1 MTMEEKDNEICVDD
15 KKISYGIFH
24 KKTKIKGKLFP
35 EGKPKASDIR
45 QGYTDLDCY
54 LLATLSSIAHK
65 SPEKITACFVE
76 YYDEHGKEK
85 RNAPDFEK
93 AKDVKIRFFTED
105 NKKVIIKINKTAIR
119 GKGVPW
125 VRLIEKAI
133 LVYRAKGYDRDVD
146 ESYRKSKK
154 LKSRL
159 IDGTKGSNLS
169 TVMLAITGRRSQTI
183 AVRSSGG
190 KIPKKFTTY
199 NEKAEELFR
208 NIKSSL
214 DSGKSMVANA
224 KDTSLFKIYRKGLFM
239 RHCYS
244 IIGAHTK
251 IIGGKEYKFIVVR
264 NPYAN
269 RVRKYSQDKN
279 GKIHSKVSIPENMY
293 EKGISSLELND
304 FIKNFEDI
312 ECV

>member
-1 MTMEEKDNEICVDD
+1 MTMGEKDSEICVDD

-54 LLATLSSIAHK
+54 LLAVLSSIAHK
-65 SPEKITACFVE
+65 SPEKIMACFVE

-93 AKDVKIRFFTED
+93 AKDIKIRFFTED
-105 NKKVIIKINKTAIR
+105 NRKVIIKINKTALR
-119 GKGVPW
+119 GKGVSW
-125 VRLIEKAI
+125 VRLIEKAF
-133 LVYRAKGYDRDVD
+133 LVYLAKGYDSEVD

-154 LKSRL
+154 IKSRL
-159 IDGTKGSNLS
+159 IDGTKGSS
-169 TVMLAITGRRSQTI
+169 SSAVILAITGRRSQNI
-183 AVRSSGG
+183 DVRSSGE

-199 NEKAEELFR
+199 NAKAEELFSA
-208 NIKSSL
+208 IKLLL
-214 DSGKSMVANA
+214 DSGKSMVAHA
-224 KDTSLFKIYRKGLFM
+224 KDTSLFKIYRKGLFLS
-239 RHCYS
+239 HCYS
-244 IIGAHTK
+244 VIGAHTK
-251 IIGGKEYKFIVVR
+251 VIGGKEYKFIVVR

-269 RVRKYSQDKN
+269 RVRKYSQDKK
-279 GKIHSKVSIPENMY
+279 GKFHSKVSIPKSMDK
-293 EKGISSLELND
+293 KGISSSELND